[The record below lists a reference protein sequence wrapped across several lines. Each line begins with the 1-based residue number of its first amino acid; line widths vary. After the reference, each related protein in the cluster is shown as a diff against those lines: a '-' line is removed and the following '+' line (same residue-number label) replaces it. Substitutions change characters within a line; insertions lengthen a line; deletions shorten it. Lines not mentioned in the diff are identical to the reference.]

1 MEVSIIVIGQNK
13 LLPMDDK
20 IGTMSSPVNFASM
33 DTSPAFYHE
42 LLENISQESAQ
53 QNALDLPV
61 QPIFLQ
67 AFHHKNPIG
76 GIAAFEFYGSIMIDI
91 LWVNPEFR
99 NQGIGSKLLK
109 EIEEIAQK
117 KHLKFITVSTMSF
130 WNVSK
135 FYKKHGF
142 RLEGE
147 RKGYAKNFS
156 QFHYIKTILRSE
168 NGSA

>member
-1 MEVSIIVIGQNK
+1 MT
-13 LLPMDDK
+13 DK
-20 IGTMSSPVNFASM
+20 IETAVSPVSFVSM
-33 DTSPAFYHE
+33 DKSPTFYHE
-42 LLENISQESAQ
+42 LLENISQESAR

-67 AFHHKNPIG
+67 AFHHKKPIG
-76 GIAAFEFYGSIMIDI
+76 GMAAFEFYGSILIDI
-91 LWVNPEFR
+91 LWVDPGFR
-99 NQGIGSKLLK
+99 NQGIGSKLIK
-109 EIEEIAQK
+109 EIEKIAQK

-147 RKGYAKNFS
+147 RKGYTKNFS
-156 QFHYIKTILRSE
+156 QFHYIKTICSF
-168 NGSA
+168 